1 MAVMIIR
8 RGNVP
13 ILHYP
18 LNGHAIAIGR
28 DETSDIHLL
37 GESVSRQHGVLA
49 PAGASYH
56 YTNLGRNGTRIGGQ
70 PIQDHTLRIGD
81 VLEIADWE
89 LQFLQEDCELR
100 TETVI
105 PTMMEKPRPR
115 VQRHIL
121 IGDSPTMR
129 DIRSQIARIAENS
142 APVCILGET
151 GSGKEVVAHAVH
163 RASSGA
169 NAPFVAVNCG
179 AIPPSMI
186 ESELFGYEKGAFTGA
201 VRDHRGFFEQAS
213 GGTLFLD
220 EIGELP
226 LELQT
231 RFLRVLET
239 GSFRRIGGQQEECA
253 EFRLVSATHRNLHQA
268 VTSGKFREDLFFR
281 LYVLPLTLAPL
292 RERAN
297 DIPLLLNHFTMEFGR
312 PDVQWSNDA
321 LQKLMR
327 HPWPGNV
334 RELRNTVQ
342 RALVM
347 TTGDMIAG
355 SDIQL
360 LHATV
365 APAAIPVSLDDQEK
379 IGIERSLHQHRG
391 NNSRTA
397 ASLGIS
403 RTTLLAK
410 IKKYGIVYPA

>member
-1 MAVMIIR
+1 MIIR
-8 RGNVP
+8 RGSVP
-13 ILHYP
+13 ILNYP

-28 DETSDIHLL
+28 DEASDIHLL
-37 GESVSRQHGVLA
+37 GESVSRQHGVLV
-49 PAGASYH
+49 PEEASYR
-56 YTNLGRNGTRIGGQ
+56 YTNLGRNGTRLDGRAIS
-70 PIQDHTLRIGD
+70 DHMLRIGD
-81 VLEIADWE
+81 ILEIADWE
-89 LQFLQEDCELR
+89 LQFLQEDCDLR

-105 PTMMEKPRPR
+105 PTTVEKPRPR
-115 VQRHIL
+115 AQRHVL
-121 IGDSPTMR
+121 IGDSPCMCN
-129 DIRSQIARIAENS
+129 IRSQIARMAGSN

-151 GSGKEVVAHAVH
+151 GSGKEVVAHAIH

-169 NAPFVAVNCG
+169 SAPFVAVNCG

-239 GSFRRIGGQQEECA
+239 GTFRRIGGQHEVSV
-253 EFRLVSATHRNLHQA
+253 EFRLISATHRNLHGA

-281 LYVLPLTLAPL
+281 LYVLPLNLPPL
-292 RERAN
+292 RERL
-297 DIPLLLNHFTMEFGR
+297 DDVPLLLNHFTLEFGR
-312 PDVQWSNDA
+312 PDVQWSNSA
-321 LQKLMR
+321 LQKLMH

-342 RALVM
+342 RALIM
-347 TTGDMIAG
+347 SSTETI
-355 SDIQL
+355 SDCNIHL
-360 LHATV
+360 LHATT
-365 APAAIPVSLDDQEK
+365 APAASPVSLEDQEK
-379 IGIERSLHQHRG
+379 AGIERALHQHRG

-397 ASLGIS
+397 AALGIS

-410 IKKYGIVYPA
+410 IKKYGITL